1 MSTTETTMATAIETE
16 STSPSPS
23 PSSRQQASHNGRSA
37 TSEPEKPST
46 KKKIVLPI
54 VGVLALIL
62 LFWAFQKWNYGRS
75 HQTTDNAQVDGHI
88 VPVLAKV
95 GGYVNAV
102 GVSENDHVKA
112 GQLLVQLDDAD
123 YRVRLQQAQAE
134 LAAAE
139 ATGGGGGFSGQ
150 AQSQVQS
157 AAGQR
162 AALDAQIGAA
172 RANANK
178 ADLDLARA
186 RELADK
192 QIISK
197 QQLDAAQATSA
208 VAHANLLAA
217 ERQAAAAGGTVNTAE
232 AGVRVANAR
241 TLAARASMANSQL
254 QLDYTRITA
263 PASGEV
269 SRKQVEVG
277 QLVAPGQPLMSIVA
291 DTGVWVT
298 ANFKETQLATIR
310 PGQPV
315 EFEIDAYGGCVGEG
329 KVASVSGATGA
340 KFALLPPDNATGNF
354 TKVVQRV
361 PVRIAV
367 TKPCAGNHPL
377 RPGLSAVVHIDTSN
391 R

>member
-1 MSTTETTMATAIETE
+1 MATALETDA
-16 STSPSPS
+16 PPA
-23 PSSRQQASHNGRSA
+23 SRNGRSA
-37 TSEPEKPST
+37 DAVEPDKPST
-46 KKKIVLPI
+46 KKKIILSV
-54 VGVLALIL
+54 VGVAAVIL

-95 GGYVNAV
+95 GGYVKTV
-102 GVSENDHVKA
+102 SVSENDHVTA
-112 GQLLVQLDDAD
+112 GQLMVQLDDAD
-123 YRVRLQQAQAE
+123 YRVRLQQAQAD

-139 ATGGGGGFSGQ
+139 ATSGGGGFSGQ
-150 AQSQVQS
+150 AQSQVQA

-162 AALDAQIGAA
+162 STLDAQIGAA
-172 RANANK
+172 RANANR

-197 QQLDAAQATSA
+197 QQLDAAQAAAA

-217 ERQAAAAGGTVNTAE
+217 ERQASAAGGTVNTAE

-241 TLAARASMANSQL
+241 TMAARAAAENSQL

-298 ANFKETQLATIR
+298 ANFKETQLAKIR

-315 EFEIDAYGGCVGEG
+315 EFEVDAYGGCVGEG

-367 TKPCAGNHPL
+367 TKPCAGNYPL

>member
-1 MSTTETTMATAIETE
+1 MATAIEHDA
-16 STSPSPS
+16 PSPAA
-23 PSSRQQASHNGRSA
+23 SRNGRSA
-37 TSEPEKPST
+37 TEDSEKPSP
-46 KKKIVLPI
+46 KKKVILSI
-54 VGVLALIL
+54 VGALALIL
-62 LFWAFQKWNYGRS
+62 LFWGFQKWNYGRS
-75 HQTTDNAQVDGHI
+75 HQSTDNAQVDGHI

-95 GGYVNAV
+95 GGYVKTVN
-102 GVSENDHVKA
+102 VSENDHVSA

-123 YRVRLQQAQAE
+123 YRVRFQQAQAD

-139 ATGGGGGFSGQ
+139 ATAGGRGFSGQ

-178 ADLDLARA
+178 AQQDLARA

-197 QQLDAAQATSA
+197 QQLDAAQATAA
-208 VAHANLLAA
+208 VAQANLLVA

-241 TLAARASMANSQL
+241 TLAARAAAENAQL

-277 QLVAPGQPLMSIVA
+277 QLVASGQPLMSIVA
-291 DTGVWVT
+291 DTGMWVT

-367 TKPCAGNHPL
+367 TKPCPGHDL
-377 RPGLSAVVHIDTSN
+377 RPGLSAVVHINTAN

>member
-1 MSTTETTMATAIETE
+1 
-16 STSPSPS
+16 
-23 PSSRQQASHNGRSA
+23 
-37 TSEPEKPST
+37 
-46 KKKIVLPI
+46 
-54 VGVLALIL
+54 
-62 LFWAFQKWNYGRS
+62 
-75 HQTTDNAQVDGHI
+75 
-88 VPVLAKV
+88 V
-95 GGYVNAV
+95 GGYVKTV
-102 GVSENDHVKA
+102 GVNENDHVKA
-112 GQLLVQLDDAD
+112 GQVLVQLEDDD
-123 YRVRLQQAQAE
+123 YRVRLQQAQADV
-134 LAAAE
+134 AAAE
-139 ATGGGGGFSGQ
+139 ATAGGSGFAGQ
-150 AQSQVQS
+150 AQAQVQS

-178 ADLDLARA
+178 ADADLARA
-186 RELADK
+186 KELANK

-197 QQLDAAQATSA
+197 QQLDAAQASA
-208 VAHANLLAA
+208 DVAHANLLAA
-217 ERQAAAAGGTVNTAE
+217 ERQALAAGGTVNTAE

-241 TLAARASMANSQL
+241 TLAARAALDNAQL

-277 QLVAPGQPLMSIVA
+277 QLVAAGQPLMSIVA

-298 ANFKETQLATIR
+298 ANFKETQLAKIR

-315 EFEIDAYGGCVGEG
+315 EFEVDAYGCTGEG
-329 KVASVSGATGA
+329 KVESVSGATGA

-367 TKPCAGNHPL
+367 TKPCGGSRPL
-377 RPGLSAVVHIDTSN
+377 RPGLSVDVHVDTS

>member
-1 MSTTETTMATAIETE
+1 MATALEPNAPAAPAAP
-16 STSPSPS
+16 PS
-23 PSSRQQASHNGRSA
+23 RNGR
-37 TSEPEKPST
+37 TGTVEPDKPSA
-46 KKKIVLPI
+46 KKKIVLSI
-54 VGVLALIL
+54 VGILALIL
-62 LFWAFQKWNYGRS
+62 VFWGFQKWLYGRS
-75 HQTTDNAQVDGHI
+75 HQTTDNAQIDGHI

-95 GGYVNAV
+95 GGYVKTVN
-102 GVSENDHVKA
+102 VSENDHVTA

-123 YRVRLQQAQAE
+123 YRVRLQQSQAD

-139 ATGGGGGFSGQ
+139 ATGGGGGFFGQ

-178 ADLDLARA
+178 ADLDLVRT

-197 QQLDAAQATSA
+197 QQLDAAQATAA

-217 ERQAAAAGGTVNTAE
+217 ERQALAAGGTVNTAE

-241 TLAARASMANSQL
+241 TLAARAAAENARL
-254 QLDYTRITA
+254 QLDYTTITA

-277 QLVAPGQPLMSIVA
+277 QLVAAGQPLMSIVA
-291 DTGVWVT
+291 DTGMWVT
-298 ANFKETQLATIR
+298 ANFKETQLAKIR

-367 TKPCAGNHPL
+367 TKPCPGYPL

>member
-1 MSTTETTMATAIETE
+1 MATAIETE
-16 STSPSPS
+16 APSPGK
-23 PSSRQQASHNGRSA
+23 PSRNGRTA
-37 TSEPEKPST
+37 AAETEKTST
-46 KKKIVLPI
+46 RKKLVLPI
-54 VGVLALIL
+54 AVVIGLFI
-62 LFWAFQKWNYGRS
+62 LFWGFQKWNYGRS
-75 HQTTDNAQVDGHI
+75 HQSTDNAQVDGHI

-95 GGYVNAV
+95 GGYVKTV
-102 GVSENDHVKA
+102 GVDENDHVKA
-112 GQLLVQLDDAD
+112 GQLLVQLDDDD
-123 YRVRLQQAQAE
+123 YTVRLQQAQAD

-139 ATGGGGGFSGQ
+139 ATAGGGGFSGQ
-150 AQSQVQS
+150 AQAQVQS
-157 AAGQR
+157 ATGQR

-178 ADLDLARA
+178 ADADLARA
-186 RELADK
+186 RELVAK

-197 QQLDAAQATSA
+197 QQLDAAQASA
-208 VAHANLLAA
+208 DVAHANLIAA

-241 TLAARASMANSQL
+241 TLAARALAANAQL
-254 QLDYTRITA
+254 QLDYTHITA

-277 QLVAPGQPLMSIVA
+277 QLVAAGQPLMSIVA

-298 ANFKETQLATIR
+298 ANFKETQLAKIR

-315 EFEIDAYGGCVGEG
+315 EFEVDAYGGCVAEG
-329 KVASVSGATGA
+329 KVESVSGATGA

-367 TKPCAGNHPL
+367 TKPCSGNRPL
-377 RPGLSAVVHIDTSN
+377 RPGLSANVHVDTG

>member
-1 MSTTETTMATAIETE
+1 MATAIETE
-16 STSPSPS
+16 TSNTPGGNGSRTSQTRTEQVTEVTTPS
-23 PSSRQQASHNGRSA
+23 R
-37 TSEPEKPST
+37 

-54 VGVLALIL
+54 VGLVALFI
-62 LFWAFQKWNYGRS
+62 LFWGFQKWNYGRS
-75 HQTTDNAQVDGHI
+75 HQSTDNAQVDGHI

-95 GGYVNAV
+95 GGYVKAV
-102 GVSENDHVKA
+102 SVSENDHVNA
-112 GQLLVQLDDAD
+112 GQPLVQLNDED
-123 YRVRLQQAQAE
+123 YVVRLQQAQAD

-139 ATGGGGGFSGQ
+139 ATGGSSGFAGQ
-150 AQSQVQS
+150 AQAQVQS

-178 ADLDLARA
+178 ADADLARA
-186 RELADK
+186 RELATK

-197 QQLDAAQATSA
+197 QMLDAAQAQA
-208 VAHANLLAA
+208 DVAHANLLAA
-217 ERQAAAAGGTVNTAE
+217 ERQASAAGGTVNTAE
-232 AGVRVANAR
+232 AGVRVASAR
-241 TLAARASMANSQL
+241 TLAARAAAANAQL
-254 QLDYTRITA
+254 QLDYTHITA
-263 PASGEV
+263 PAAGEV

-277 QLVAPGQPLMSIVA
+277 QLVNPGQPLMSIVA

-298 ANFKETQLATIR
+298 ANFKETQLAKIH

-315 EFEIDAYGGCVGEG
+315 EFSVDAYGGCVAEG

-367 TKPCAGNHPL
+367 TKPCGGNRPL
-377 RPGLSAVVHIDTSN
+377 RPGLSVDVHVDTS

>member
-1 MSTTETTMATAIETE
+1 MATATE
-16 STSPSPS
+16 PNAPA
-23 PSSRQQASHNGRSA
+23 SSRNGRSA
-37 TSEPEKPST
+37 VEEPDKPSS
-46 KKKIVLPI
+46 KKKFLLPI
-54 VGVLALIL
+54 AIVVGLVLLV
-62 LFWAFQKWNYGRS
+62 WAFQKWNYGRS
-75 HQTTDNAQVDGHI
+75 HESTDNAQVDGHI

-95 GGYVNAV
+95 GGYVKTVN
-102 GVSENDHVKA
+102 VSENDHVNA

-123 YRVRLQQAQAE
+123 YQVRLQQAQAD

-139 ATGGGGGFSGQ
+139 ATSGGSGQ

-162 AALDAQIGAA
+162 ATLDAQIGAA
-172 RANANK
+172 KANADK
-178 ADLDLARA
+178 ADADLARA
-186 RELADK
+186 KELAAK
-192 QIISK
+192 LIISN
-197 QQLDAAQATSA
+197 QQLDAAQATAA

-217 ERQAAAAGGTVNTAE
+217 QRQASAAGGSVNTAE
-232 AGVRVANAR
+232 AGVRVAGAR
-241 TLAARASMANSQL
+241 TMAARAAAENAQL

-277 QLVAPGQPLMSIVA
+277 QLVAPGQPLLSIVA
-291 DTGVWVT
+291 DTGIWVT

-367 TKPCAGNHPL
+367 TKPCSGNHAL
-377 RPGLSAVVHIDTSN
+377 RPGLSANVHVNTAN

>member
-1 MSTTETTMATAIETE
+1 MATAIETE
-16 STSPSPS
+16 APEIPA
-23 PSSRQQASHNGRSA
+23 SRNGRSA
-37 TSEPEKPST
+37 VSEPGKPS
-46 KKKIVLPI
+46 KKKFVVPI
-54 VGVLALIL
+54 VAVLGLLVLI
-62 LFWAFQKWNYGRS
+62 WAFQKWNYGRS
-75 HQTTDNAQVDGHI
+75 HESTDNAQVDGHI

-95 GGYVNAV
+95 GGYVKTVNV
-102 GVSENDHVKA
+102 NENDKVKA
-112 GQLLVQLDDAD
+112 GQLLVELDDAD
-123 YRVRLQQAQAE
+123 YRVRLQQAQAD

-139 ATGGGGGFSGQ
+139 ATGGGGGFAGQ
-150 AQSQVQS
+150 AQAQVQS

-178 ADLDLARA
+178 ADADLTRA
-186 RELADK
+186 KELVSK
-192 QIISK
+192 QIISQ
-197 QQLDAAQATSA
+197 QQLDAARAA
-208 VAHANLLAA
+208 ADVAHANLLAA

-232 AGVRVANAR
+232 AGVRVAGAR
-241 TLAARASMANSQL
+241 TLAARAMAENAQL
-254 QLDYTRITA
+254 QLDYTKITA

-277 QLVAPGQPLMSIVA
+277 QLVSPGQPLLSIVA
-291 DTGVWVT
+291 DTGVFLT
-298 ANFKETQLATIR
+298 ANFKETQLAKIR

-315 EFEIDAYGGCVGEG
+315 EFEVDAYGGCVGEG

-367 TKPCAGNHPL
+367 TKPCPGYTL
-377 RPGLSAVVHIDTSN
+377 RPGLSANVHINTAG

>member
-1 MSTTETTMATAIETE
+1 MATATAIETE
-16 STSPSPS
+16 APGTPA
-23 PSSRQQASHNGRSA
+23 SRNGRSA
-37 TSEPEKPST
+37 ASEPGTPST
-46 KKKIVLPI
+46 KKKFLLPI
-54 VGVLALIL
+54 GGVVALIL
-62 LFWAFQKWNYGRS
+62 LIWAFQKWSYGRS
-75 HQTTDNAQVDGHI
+75 HQSTDNAQVDGHI

-95 GGYVNAV
+95 GGYVKTVNV
-102 GVSENDHVKA
+102 NENDHVNA

-123 YRVRLQQAQAE
+123 YRVRLQQAQAD

-139 ATGGGGGFSGQ
+139 ATAGGGGFSGQ
-150 AQSQVQS
+150 AQAQVQS
-157 AAGQR
+157 ATGQR

-172 RANANK
+172 QANANK
-178 ADLDLARA
+178 ADADLARA
-186 RELADK
+186 KELVAK

-197 QQLDAAQATSA
+197 QQLDAAQATA
-208 VAHANLLAA
+208 DVAHANLLAA
-217 ERQAAAAGGTVNTAE
+217 QRQAAAGGGVVNTAE

-241 TLAARASMANSQL
+241 SLASRAAAENAQL

-277 QLVAPGQPLMSIVA
+277 QLVAPGQPLLSIVA
-291 DTGVWVT
+291 DTGIWVT
-298 ANFKETQLATIR
+298 ANFKETQLAKIR

-315 EFEIDAYGGCVGEG
+315 EFEIDAYNNCVGQG

-367 TKPCAGNHPL
+367 TKPCPGYTL
-377 RPGLSAVVHIDTSN
+377 RPGLSANVHVDTSN

>member
-1 MSTTETTMATAIETE
+1 MATAIETE
-16 STSPSPS
+16 APESPA
-23 PSSRQQASHNGRSA
+23 SRNGRNA
-37 TSEPEKPST
+37 VSEPEKPS
-46 KKKIVLPI
+46 KKKFVVPI
-54 VGVLALIL
+54 VAVLGLLVLI
-62 LFWAFQKWNYGRS
+62 WAFQKWSYGRS
-75 HQTTDNAQVDGHI
+75 HESTDNAQVDGHI

-95 GGYVNAV
+95 GGYVKTVNV
-102 GVSENDHVKA
+102 NENDHVKA
-112 GQLLVQLDDAD
+112 GQLLVELADAD
-123 YRVRLQQAQAE
+123 YRVRLQQAQA
-134 LAAAE
+134 
-139 ATGGGGGFSGQ
+139 
-150 AQSQVQS
+150 QVQS
-157 AAGQR
+157 ASGQR

-178 ADLDLARA
+178 ADADLARA
-186 RELADK
+186 RELAAK
-192 QIISK
+192 QIISQ

-232 AGVRVANAR
+232 AGVRVAGAR
-241 TLAARASMANSQL
+241 TLAARAAAENAQL
-254 QLDYTRITA
+254 QLDYTKITA

-277 QLVAPGQPLMSIVA
+277 QLVAPGQPLLSIVA

-298 ANFKETQLATIR
+298 ANFKETQLARIR

-315 EFEIDAYGGCVGEG
+315 EFDIDAYGNCVGEG

-367 TKPCAGNHPL
+367 TKPCPGYTL
-377 RPGLSAVVHIDTSN
+377 RPGLSANVHINTSG

>member
-1 MSTTETTMATAIETE
+1 MATAIETE
-16 STSPSPS
+16 SPATAA
-23 PSSRQQASHNGRSA
+23 SRNGRSA
-37 TSEPEKPST
+37 AAEPGEPST
-46 KKKIVLPI
+46 KKKFVLPI
-54 VGVLALIL
+54 VGVVALIL
-62 LFWAFQKWNYGRS
+62 LFWAFQKWSYGRS
-75 HQTTDNAQVDGHI
+75 HQSTDNAQVDGHI

-95 GGYVNAV
+95 GGYVKTVN
-102 GVSENDHVKA
+102 VSENDHVNA
-112 GQLLVQLDDAD
+112 GQLLVQL
-123 YRVRLQQAQAE
+123 RE
-134 LAAAE
+134 LAA
-139 ATGGGGGFSGQ
+139 
-150 AQSQVQS
+150 
-157 AAGQR
+157 
-162 AALDAQIGAA
+162 
-172 RANANK
+172 
-178 ADLDLARA
+178 
-186 RELADK
+186 K

-197 QQLDAAQATSA
+197 QQLDAAQATAA

-241 TLAARASMANSQL
+241 TLASRAAAANAQL

-277 QLVAPGQPLMSIVA
+277 QLVAPGQPLLSIVA

-298 ANFKETQLATIR
+298 ANFKETQLAKIR

-367 TKPCAGNHPL
+367 TKPCAGNRPL
-377 RPGLSAVVHIDTSN
+377 RPGLSANVHIDTSN

>member
-1 MSTTETTMATAIETE
+1 MATALETE
-16 STSPSPS
+16 TP
-23 PSSRQQASHNGRSA
+23 PSSRSST
-37 TSEPEKPST
+37 TSTVVTEAEKPS
-46 KKKIVLPI
+46 KKKFVLPI
-54 VGVLALIL
+54 VAVLAVLI

-75 HQTTDNAQVDGHI
+75 HQSTDNAQVDGHI

-95 GGYVNAV
+95 GGYVKSVAV
-102 GVSENDHVKA
+102 NENDHVNA

-123 YRVRLQQAQAE
+123 YAVRLQQAEAD

-139 ATGGGGGFSGQ
+139 ATAGGGGFSGQ
-150 AQSQVQS
+150 AQAQVQS
-157 AAGQR
+157 ATGQR

-178 ADLDLARA
+178 ADADFARA
-186 RELADK
+186 RELAAK

-197 QQLDAAQATSA
+197 QQLDAALAA
-208 VAHANLLAA
+208 ADVAHANLLAA
-217 ERQAAAAGGTVNTAE
+217 QRQALAAGGTVNTAE

-241 TLAARASMANSQL
+241 TLAARAAAANAQL

-263 PASGEV
+263 PASGEI

-277 QLVAPGQPLMSIVA
+277 QLVAPGQPLLSIVA

-298 ANFKETQLATIR
+298 ANFKETQLSKIR

-315 EFEIDAYGGCVGEG
+315 EFEVDAYGGCVGEG

-367 TKPCAGNHPL
+367 TKPCEGN
-377 RPGLSAVVHIDTSN
+377 RP
-391 R
+391 

>member
-1 MSTTETTMATAIETE
+1 MATATE
-16 STSPSPS
+16 PTAPA
-23 PSSRQQASHNGRSA
+23 SSRNGRSA
-37 TSEPEKPST
+37 AEEPEKPSS
-46 KKKIVLPI
+46 KKKFVLPI
-54 VGVLALIL
+54 AIVIGLVVLL
-62 LFWAFQKWNYGRS
+62 WAFQKWNYGRS
-75 HQTTDNAQVDGHI
+75 HQSTDNAQVDGHI

-95 GGYVNAV
+95 GGYVKTVAV
-102 GVSENDHVKA
+102 NENDHVNA
-112 GQLLVQLDDAD
+112 GQLLVQIDDAD
-123 YRVRLQQAQAE
+123 YRVRLQQAQAD

-139 ATGGGGGFSGQ
+139 ATAGGGGFAGQ
-150 AQSQVQS
+150 AQAQVQS

-178 ADLDLARA
+178 ADADLARA
-186 RELADK
+186 RELAAK

-197 QQLDAAQATSA
+197 QQLDAAQAAAA
-208 VAHANLLAA
+208 VARANLLAA
-217 ERQAAAAGGTVNTAE
+217 ERQASAAGGTVNTAE

-241 TLAARASMANSQL
+241 TLGARAAAENAQL

-277 QLVAPGQPLMSIVA
+277 QLVSPGQPLLSIVA

-298 ANFKETQLATIR
+298 ANFKETQLAKIQV
-310 PGQPV
+310 GQPV
-315 EFEIDAYGGCVGEG
+315 EFDVDAYGGCVGYG

-367 TKPCAGNHPL
+367 TKPCPGNHPL
-377 RPGLSAVVHIDTSN
+377 RPGLSVNVHVDTST

>member
-1 MSTTETTMATAIETE
+1 M
-16 STSPSPS
+16 
-23 PSSRQQASHNGRSA
+23 
-37 TSEPEKPST
+37 
-46 KKKIVLPI
+46 
-54 VGVLALIL
+54 LALIL
-62 LFWAFQKWNYGRS
+62 LFWAFQKWSYGRT
-75 HQTTDNAQVDGHI
+75 HQSTDNAQVDGHI

-95 GGYVNAV
+95 GGYVNTV
-102 GVSENDHVKA
+102 TVSENDSVKA
-112 GQLLVQLDDAD
+112 GQLLVHLDDDD
-123 YRVRLQQAQAE
+123 YRVRLQQAQAD

-197 QQLDAAQATSA
+197 QQLDAAQATAA

-241 TLAARASMANSQL
+241 TMAARANAANAQL

-298 ANFKETQLATIR
+298 ANFKETQLAKIR

-377 RPGLSAVVHIDTSN
+377 RPGLSAVVHVDTSN

>member
-1 MSTTETTMATAIETE
+1 MATAIETE
-16 STSPSPS
+16 APGTPA
-23 PSSRQQASHNGRSA
+23 SRNGRSA
-37 TSEPEKPST
+37 AAEPETPST
-46 KKKIVLPI
+46 RKKFVLPI
-54 VGVLALIL
+54 AVVVALIL
-62 LFWAFQKWNYGRS
+62 LIWAFQKWNYGRS
-75 HQTTDNAQVDGHI
+75 HQSTDNAQVDGHI

-95 GGYVNAV
+95 GGYVKTVN
-102 GVSENDHVKA
+102 VSENDHVNA

-123 YRVRLQQAQAE
+123 YRVRLQQAQAD

-139 ATGGGGGFSGQ
+139 ATAGGGGFSGQ
-150 AQSQVQS
+150 AEAQVQS
-157 AAGQR
+157 ATGQR

-172 RANANK
+172 QANANK
-178 ADLDLARA
+178 ADADLARA
-186 RELADK
+186 KELAAK

-197 QQLDAAQATSA
+197 QQLDAAQATVD

-217 ERQAAAAGGTVNTAE
+217 QRQAAAGGGVVNTAE

-241 TLAARASMANSQL
+241 SLASRAAAENAQL

-277 QLVAPGQPLMSIVA
+277 QLVAPGQPLLSIVA
-291 DTGVWVT
+291 DTGIWVT

-315 EFEIDAYGGCVGEG
+315 EFEIDAYNNCVGQG

-367 TKPCAGNHPL
+367 TKPCPGYTL
-377 RPGLSAVVHIDTSN
+377 RPGLSANVHVDTSN

>member
-1 MSTTETTMATAIETE
+1 MATAIE
-16 STSPSPS
+16 SGAPTSP
-23 PSSRQQASHNGRSA
+23 RNGRSA
-37 TSEPEKPST
+37 AAEPDKPST
-46 KKKIVLPI
+46 KKKFVVPIVIVL
-54 VGVLALIL
+54 GLVLG
-62 LFWAFQKWNYGRS
+62 FWAFQKWNYGRS
-75 HQTTDNAQVDGHI
+75 HESTDNAQVDGHI

-95 GGYVNAV
+95 GGYVKTVNV
-102 GVSENDHVKA
+102 NENDHVNT

-123 YRVRLQQAQAE
+123 YRVRFQQAQAD

-139 ATGGGGGFSGQ
+139 ATAGGGGFSGQ
-150 AQSQVQS
+150 AEAQVQS
-157 AAGQR
+157 ATGQR

-178 ADLDLARA
+178 ADADLARA
-186 RELADK
+186 RELAAK
-192 QIISK
+192 QIISR
-197 QQLDAAQATSA
+197 QQLDAAQATAA
-208 VAHANLLAA
+208 VAQANLIAA
-217 ERQAAAAGGTVNTAE
+217 ERQASAAGGTVNTAE

-241 TLAARASMANSQL
+241 TLAARAAAENAQL

-263 PASGEV
+263 PALGEV

-277 QLVAPGQPLMSIVA
+277 QLVAPGQPLLSIVA

-315 EFEIDAYGGCVGEG
+315 EFEIDAYGGCVGYG

-367 TKPCAGNHPL
+367 TKPCPGNHPL
-377 RPGLSAVVHIDTSN
+377 RPGLSANVHIDTSN

>member
-1 MSTTETTMATAIETE
+1 MATALETDA
-16 STSPSPS
+16 SPPTSSPTNGA
-23 PSSRQQASHNGRSA
+23 SRSGRTA
-37 TSEPEKPST
+37 GAEPDKPST
-46 KKKIVLPI
+46 RKKIILPI

-62 LFWAFQKWNYGRS
+62 LFWAFQKWSYGRT
-75 HQTTDNAQVDGHI
+75 HQSTDNAQVDGHI

-95 GGYVNAV
+95 GGYVNTV
-102 GVSENDHVKA
+102 TVSENDSVKA
-112 GQLLVQLDDAD
+112 GQLLVQLDDDD
-123 YRVRLQQAQAE
+123 YRVRLQQAQAD

-241 TLAARASMANSQL
+241 TMAARANAANAQL

-298 ANFKETQLATIR
+298 ANFKETQLAKIR

-377 RPGLSAVVHIDTSN
+377 RPGLSAVVHVDTSN

>member
-1 MSTTETTMATAIETE
+1 MTMASALETE
-16 STSPSPS
+16 SNSPS
-23 PSSRQQASHNGRSA
+23 QASRNGRSA
-37 TSEPEKPST
+37 AAEPDKPSS

-62 LFWAFQKWNYGRS
+62 LFWAFQKWSYGRT
-75 HQTTDNAQVDGHI
+75 HQSTDNAQVDGHI

-95 GGYVNAV
+95 GGYVNTV
-102 GVSENDHVKA
+102 TVSENDSVKA
-112 GQLLVQLDDAD
+112 GQLLVQLDDDD
-123 YRVRLQQAQAE
+123 YRVRLQQAQAD

-197 QQLDAAQATSA
+197 QQLDAAQATAA

-217 ERQAAAAGGTVNTAE
+217 ERQASAAGGTVNTAE

-241 TLAARASMANSQL
+241 TMAARANAANAQL
-254 QLDYTRITA
+254 QLDYTHITA

-298 ANFKETQLATIR
+298 ANFKETQLAKIR

-377 RPGLSAVVHIDTSN
+377 RPGLSAVVHVDTSN

>member
-1 MSTTETTMATAIETE
+1 MATALETDI
-16 STSPSPS
+16 PPQ
-23 PSSRQQASHNGRSA
+23 PSSRNGRSA
-37 TSEPEKPST
+37 AVEANKPST

-54 VGVLALIL
+54 IGVVGLIL
-62 LFWAFQKWNYGRS
+62 LFMGFQRWSYGRTHES
-75 HQTTDNAQVDGHI
+75 TDNAQVDGHI

-95 GGYVNAV
+95 GGYVKTV
-102 GVSENDHVKA
+102 GVNENDHVTA
-112 GQLLVQLDDAD
+112 GKLLVELDDAD
-123 YRVRLQQAQAE
+123 YRVRLQQAQAD
-134 LAAAE
+134 LVAAE
-139 ATGGGGGFSGQ
+139 ATGGGAGFSGQ

-178 ADLDLARA
+178 AVLDLARA

-192 QIISK
+192 QIISR
-197 QQLDAAQATSA
+197 QQLDAAQATAA
-208 VAHANLLAA
+208 VANANLIAA
-217 ERQAAAAGGTVNTAE
+217 ERQAAAAGGVVNTAE

-241 TLAARASMANSQL
+241 TMAARANAANAQL

-367 TKPCAGNHPL
+367 TKPCAGNLPL

>member
-1 MSTTETTMATAIETE
+1 MASALETDATKAQAA
-16 STSPSPS
+16 
-23 PSSRQQASHNGRSA
+23 SRNGRSGVA
-37 TSEPEKPST
+37 EPDKPSP
-46 KKKIVLPI
+46 KKKVVLSA

-62 LFWAFQKWNYGRS
+62 LVWGFQKWSYGRS

-95 GGYVNAV
+95 GGYVKTVN
-102 GVSENDHVKA
+102 VSENDHVKA

-123 YRVRLQQAQAE
+123 YRVRFQQAQAD

-172 RANANK
+172 RANANR

-186 RELADK
+186 RELAAK

-197 QQLDAAQATSA
+197 QQLDAAQASA
-208 VAHANLLAA
+208 EVAHANLLAA
-217 ERQAAAAGGTVNTAE
+217 QRQAAAAGGTVNTAE

-241 TLAARASMANSQL
+241 TLASRAAAENAQL

-263 PASGEV
+263 PASGDV

-277 QLVAPGQPLMSIVA
+277 QLVAGGQPLMSIVA
-291 DTGVWVT
+291 DTGFWVT
-298 ANFKETQLATIR
+298 ANFKETQLAKIK

-367 TKPCAGNHPL
+367 TKPCPGYPL

>member
-1 MSTTETTMATAIETE
+1 MATALETDA
-16 STSPSPS
+16 SPPTSSPTNGA
-23 PSSRQQASHNGRSA
+23 SRNGRTA
-37 TSEPEKPST
+37 GAEPDKPST
-46 KKKIVLPI
+46 RKKIILPI

-62 LFWAFQKWNYGRS
+62 LFWAFQKWSYGRT
-75 HQTTDNAQVDGHI
+75 HQSTDNAQVDGHI

-95 GGYVNAV
+95 GGYVNTV
-102 GVSENDHVKA
+102 TVSENDSVKA
-112 GQLLVQLDDAD
+112 GQLLVQLDDDD
-123 YRVRLQQAQAE
+123 YRVRLQQAQAD

-241 TLAARASMANSQL
+241 TMAARANAANAQL

-298 ANFKETQLATIR
+298 ANFKETQLAKIR

-377 RPGLSAVVHIDTSN
+377 RPGLSAVVHVDTSN

>member
-1 MSTTETTMATAIETE
+1 MATALETE
-16 STSPSPS
+16 APSPNQ
-23 PSSRQQASHNGRSA
+23 PSRNGRSA
-37 TSEPEKPST
+37 ASKTEKTSS
-46 KKKIVLPI
+46 KKKFVLPI
-54 VGVLALIL
+54 AGVAALLVL
-62 LFWAFQKWNYGRS
+62 LWAFQKISYGRS
-75 HQTTDNAQVDGHI
+75 HQSTDNAQVDGHI

-95 GGYVNAV
+95 GGYVKTVNV
-102 GVSENDHVKA
+102 NENDRVNA
-112 GQLLVQLDDAD
+112 GQLMVQLEDDD
-123 YRVRLQQAQAE
+123 YRVRLQQAQAD

-139 ATGGGGGFSGQ
+139 ATAGGNGFAGQ
-150 AQSQVQS
+150 AEAQVQS

-178 ADLDLARA
+178 ADADLARA
-186 RELADK
+186 RELAAK

-197 QQLDAAQATSA
+197 QQLDAALAMA
-208 VAHANLLAA
+208 DVAHANLLAA
-217 ERQAAAAGGTVNTAE
+217 QRQAAAAGGTVNTAE

-241 TLAARASMANSQL
+241 TLAARAAAANAQL

-277 QLVAPGQPLMSIVA
+277 QLVAPGQPLLSIVA

-298 ANFKETQLATIR
+298 ANFKETQLSKIR
-310 PGQPV
+310 VGQPV
-315 EFEIDAYGGCVGEG
+315 EFEIDAYGGCVAEG

-367 TKPCAGNHPL
+367 TKPCGGNRAL
-377 RPGLSAVVHIDTSN
+377 RPGLSANVHVDT

>member
-1 MSTTETTMATAIETE
+1 MATALETDAP
-16 STSPSPS
+16 TPAA
-23 PSSRQQASHNGRSA
+23 SRNGRSDSA
-37 TSEPEKPST
+37 EPDQPSN

-54 VGVLALIL
+54 VGVLALII
-62 LFWAFQKWNYGRS
+62 LFWGFPKWNFGRS

-95 GGYVNAV
+95 GGYVKTVN
-102 GVSENDHVKA
+102 VSENDHVNA

-123 YRVRLQQAQAE
+123 YRVRFQQAQAD

-139 ATGGGGGFSGQ
+139 ATAGGGGFSGQ

-157 AAGQR
+157 ATGQR

-178 ADLDLARA
+178 AEQDLARA
-186 RELADK
+186 RELAAK

-197 QQLDAAQATSA
+197 QQLDAAQATAA
-208 VAHANLLAA
+208 VAQANLLAA

-241 TLAARASMANSQL
+241 TLAARAAAENAQL

-277 QLVAPGQPLMSIVA
+277 QLVAAGQPLMSIVA
-291 DTGVWVT
+291 DTGMWVT

-367 TKPCAGNHPL
+367 TKPCPGHPL
-377 RPGLSAVVHIDTSN
+377 RPGLSAVVHINTAN